1 VSTTVLDE
9 LAGEEVISLAEAAR
23 RVPGTPCVQTL
34 NGWVRR
40 GLRLPSG
47 RVVRLQAIRSGVRWL
62 TTAQA
67 VRRFLLALQGGGEDA
82 ACERAAAAKPDLVR
96 G

>member
-1 VSTTVLDE
+1 VNATVLDE
-9 LAGEEVISLAEAAR
+9 LAGEEVISLNEAR
-23 RVPGTPCVQTL
+23 LRVPGTPCVQTL
-34 NGWVRR
+34 NAWVRK

-47 RVVRLQAIRSGVRWL
+47 RVVRLRAIRSGIRWL

-67 VRRFLLALQGGGEDA
+67 VRRFLEALQADA
-82 ACERAAAAKPDLVR
+82 APPPPKSGVR